1 MRWSCSPQHRMPMP
15 QGACGRQPKARG
27 LSYCVS
33 SAAADWRPVPPR
45 RSPPRSSPRIW
56 HRGRNSLPPRT
67 PVDAED
73 DLIERDGTRR
83 EVDAPLGA
91 SVLQVARRH
100 DIDIE
105 GACEGSLACSTC
117 HVIVDPEWYDLL
129 KEASEDEDDMLD
141 LAFNLTT
148 TSRLGCQ
155 IIITE
160 ELDGLT
166 VRLPAATRNLLFG

>member
-1 MRWSCSPQHRMPMP
+1 MPRM
-15 QGACGRQPKARG
+15 
-27 LSYCVS
+27 
-33 SAAADWRPVPPR
+33 
-45 RSPPRSSPRIW
+45 
-56 HRGRNSLPPRT
+56 T
-67 PVDAED
+67 F
-73 DLIERDGTRR
+73 IERDGMRR
-83 EVDAPLGA
+83 EVEAPLGA

-100 DIDIE
+100 DVDIE

-141 LAFNLTT
+141 LAFNLTK

-166 VRLPAATRNLLFG
+166 VQLPAATRNLLFG